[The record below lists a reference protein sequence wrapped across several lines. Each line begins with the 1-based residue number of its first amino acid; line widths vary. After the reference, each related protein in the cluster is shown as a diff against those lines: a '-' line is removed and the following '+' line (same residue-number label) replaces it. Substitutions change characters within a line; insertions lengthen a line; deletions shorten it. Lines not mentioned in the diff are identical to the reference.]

1 MIYATD
7 NAPTTTELNNPLR
20 CYLCTDKNLVVQ
32 PNQPIVQGRIYPEM
46 LEEGKY
52 YYFRGSNVPGGEV
65 VTLSNLTTIT
75 VEYLNILTIYKCEN
89 KIIVNFYYDAFSSI
103 VGYGQTDYISITN
116 DLTFAYSSTFFDYDT
131 HITLENQQRRFMP
144 PAYPQVTLK
153 IRLKIIFWNSFF

>member
-1 MIYATD
+1 
-7 NAPTTTELNNPLR
+7 
-20 CYLCTDKNLVVQ
+20 
-32 PNQPIVQGRIYPEM
+32 M

-116 DLTFAYSSTFFDYDT
+116 DLTFAYSSTLDYDT
-131 HITLENQQRRFMP
+131 YYLENPTKTFYAT
-144 PAYPQVTLK
+144 AYPQVTLDTIEDLDRTNSK
-153 IRLKIIFWNSFF
+153 IVKVIKLPLCAL